1 MKKINALLLLVL
13 VVNYAFAQK
22 INYTVLSSDNN
33 GITVKVDMP
42 DYTASTVMINGLA
55 YQKLGMMDA
64 YALTEMGMPE
74 LLVTGKSLIIP
85 ENSQPTV
92 SVVDADY
99 QLVDNFK
106 LIPSKG
112 VIFRNTNPDDVPYQ
126 FGAQYQQDAY
136 QFESPARLSET
147 FYLRDFHGVT
157 VNAYPFD
164 YNPVQQKLKVY
175 HSLTLRIDFNAP
187 YRVQQAR
194 KNCAEFNEVYQN
206 FFLNYERSRYTTI
219 VESGELLIITPS
231 QFVEALQPY
240 ISWKIKNG
248 YPTTLVTLEE
258 IGNSATEVKNYITNF
273 YNEHNLAFVLIVG
286 DGNLFPYPTMQDQD
300 YGTLVCDNLYTEI
313 VGDDEVP
320 DIILGKISAENAT
333 HVTTQVNKFIQYE
346 ENPEQTSH
354 LATFLGIASSEGPG
368 EDGEYDYEH
377 IRNIDNKLQA
387 FTYTNGYEL
396 FDGDQGGLDANGNP
410 TAADVSTAVNAGVG
424 IITYCGHGD
433 VTLWGTTYFSN
444 TEINSLTNYHK
455 LPFIISTACLNGSYV
470 NETCFAEAWLRAT
483 KNNQPTGAVSTVMS
497 TMSQPWRPPMVGQD
511 EMIRLL
517 TGSEN
522 TPVKRTFGGIVFNG
536 LAKMH
541 DIYPS
546 ISSKGL
552 QTMRTW
558 LIFGDPTLQV
568 RTAVPQNLTAI
579 HNGQL
584 LAGVNQLQVT
594 SPVEGAKV
602 VLTKGNTILAQD
614 FISGGS
620 VNLNFT
626 EMLAPTDT
634 IHLLVSA
641 FNYVPYQADIPV
653 IVNNEPY
660 LVYMGHEIENA
671 TGHPTYNES
680 VEVTMQMKN
689 VGGVASSDVSV
700 VVTTE
705 DAYVTL
711 LQNTFSVTGLQPN
724 EAVSVADAIRFR
736 VAPNVPYGH
745 VAMFHVVMTAGNFV
759 TEQDFSQLLYAPK
772 LAIGNCVVDDSQ
784 STETVNGRIDYGE
797 TVALNIPLQNI
808 GNAKAQFGFVTVEN
822 MSDAISFNSST
833 TQTVPFMAENAS
845 FMLNLSVT
853 ANPSV
858 QESTVAEFKVVYT
871 AGFYKAERTFAVLIG
886 ASIEDWETG
895 DFSSFDWDLG
905 TSNQWQITTTNPYE
919 GTYAVRSAEIGNNNT
934 SSLKL
939 TMEVTQPDTISF
951 YYYVSCEKGS
961 TWWGSQY
968 RWYDYLAFYINDT
981 KMDSWDGEVSWTKAE
996 YPLAAG
1002 TYTFEWR
1009 YTKDQGTTSGE
1020 DLAMIDYISLPGA
1033 VREPTAIENVLGDGN
1048 SISCYPNPASD
1059 YVVVAGEQLASM
1071 QQGRVDLFNIS
1082 GQRLRSV
1089 AVTDSQITVD
1099 VHDLAAGTYLLVI
1112 WNGEK
1117 MEKAVKFLKK

>member
-1 MKKINALLLLVL
+1 MKKISVLLLLLLV
-13 VVNYAFAQK
+13 VNLGFAQK
-22 INYTVLSSDNN
+22 IAYTVLSSDEN
-33 GITVKVDMP
+33 GLTVKIDMP
-42 DYTASTVMINGLA
+42 AYTTSPVQINGQT
-55 YQKLGMMDA
+55 YQKLQLQGA
-64 YALTEMGMPE
+64 YALTELGVPE
-74 LLVTGKSLIIP
+74 LLLSGNSLIIP

-92 SVVDADY
+92 SVLSADY
-99 QLVDNFK
+99 DVIDNFR

-112 VIFRNTNPDDVPYQ
+112 VIKRNTNPDDVPYQ
-126 FGAQYQQDAY
+126 FGALYQQDAY
-136 QFESPARLSET
+136 QFENPVRLSET
-147 FYLRDFHGVT
+147 FYMRDFHGVT
-157 VNAYPFD
+157 MNVFPFD
-164 YNPVQQKLKVY
+164 YNPVQKSLKVY
-175 HSLTLRIDFNAP
+175 HSLTVRVNFNAP
-187 YRVQQAR
+187 YTAQRAR

-206 FFLNYERSRYTTI
+206 FFLNYERNRYTTI
-219 VESGELLIITPS
+219 VEAGEILIITPA
-231 QFVEALQPY
+231 QFVNAMQPY
-240 ISWKIKNG
+240 VNWKIRNG
-248 YPTTLVTLEE
+248 YPTTMVTLEE
-258 IGNSATEVKNYITNF
+258 VGNSNTAVKNYITSF
-273 YNEHNLAFVLIVG
+273 YNEHNLAFVVIVG
-286 DGNLFPYPTMQDQD
+286 DGNLFPYFTKD
-300 YGTLVCDNLYTEI
+300 GEVSDNFYTEI
-313 VGDDEVP
+313 VGNDEVP

-333 HVTTQVNKFIQYE
+333 HVTIQVNKFIQYE
-346 ENPEQTSH
+346 ENPAQTSH

-368 EDGEYDYEH
+368 EDDEYDYEH

-387 FTYTNGYEL
+387 FTYTSGYEL
-396 FDGDQGGLDANGNP
+396 FDGNQGGLDASGNP
-410 TAADVSTAVNAGVG
+410 SASDVSTAVNAGVG

-444 TEINSLTNYHK
+444 SNINSLTNYHK

-470 NETCFAEAWLRAT
+470 DETCFAEAWLRAT
-483 KNNQPTGAVSTVMS
+483 NNGQPTGAVSTVMS
-497 TMSQPWRPPMVGQD
+497 TMSQPWNPPMCGQD

-517 TGSEN
+517 TGAEN

-541 DIYPS
+541 EVYPTT
-546 ISSKGL
+546 SSQGL

-558 LIFGDPTLQV
+558 VLFGDPTLQV
-568 RTAVPQNLTAI
+568 RTAIPQALTAT
-579 HNGQL
+579 HNAQL
-584 LAGVNQLQVT
+584 FAGMTQLQVM

-614 FISGGS
+614 FIAGGS
-620 VNLNFT
+620 VTLNFN
-626 EMLAPTDT
+626 EMLIPTDT
-634 IHLLVSA
+634 VHLLVSA
-641 FNYVPYQADIPV
+641 FNYIPYQADIPV
-653 IVNNEPY
+653 IVSDEPY

-680 VEVTMQMKN
+680 VEVTMQLKN

-711 LQNTFSVTGLQPN
+711 LQNTFGASGLQPN

-745 VAMFHVVMTAGNFV
+745 VAVFHVVMTAGDFV

-772 LAIGNCVVDDSQ
+772 LAIGSCMVDDSQ

-797 TVALNIPLQNI
+797 TVTLNIPLQNI
-808 GNAKAQFGFVTVEN
+808 GNAKAQFGFVTVQN

-858 QESTVAEFKVVYT
+858 QESTVAEFKVIYT
-871 AGFYKAERTFAVLIG
+871 AGFYKAEKTFAVLVG
-886 ASIEDWETG
+886 ANIEDWETG
-895 DFSSFDWDLG
+895 DFSSFDWNLG
-905 TSNQWQITTTNPYE
+905 PSNQWQITTLHPYE
-919 GTYAVRSAEIGNNNT
+919 GTYAVRSAEIGNNTT

-951 YYYVSCEKGS
+951 YYYVSCEQGS
-961 TWWGSQY
+961 TGWWGSQY
-968 RWYDYLAFYINDT
+968 NWYDYLAFYINDT
-981 KMDSWDGEVSWTKAE
+981 KKDSWDGEVSWTKAE

-1009 YTKDQGTTSGE
+1009 YTKDQNTASGE

-1033 VREPTAIENVLGDGN
+1033 VREPTAIKGLVNEGI
-1048 SISCYPNPASD
+1048 SISCYPNPAND
-1059 YVVVAGEQLASM
+1059 YVVVAGEQLASL

-1089 AVTDSQITVD
+1089 AVTDSRTTVD
-1099 VHDLAAGTYLLVI
+1099 MRDLATGTYLLVV
-1112 WNGEK
+1112 WNGEQRV
-1117 MEKAVKFLKK
+1117 KAVKILKK

>member
-1 MKKINALLLLVL
+1 MKKISVLLLLLLV
-13 VVNYAFAQK
+13 VNLGFAQK
-22 INYTVLSSDNN
+22 IAYTVLSSDDN
-33 GITVKVDMP
+33 GLTVKIDMP
-42 DYTASTVMINGLA
+42 AYTTSPVQINGQT
-55 YQKLGMMDA
+55 YQKLQLQGA
-64 YALTEMGMPE
+64 YALTELGVPE
-74 LLVTGKSLIIP
+74 LLLSGNSLIIP
-85 ENSQPTV
+85 ENSQPTL

-126 FGAQYQQDAY
+126 FGAAY
-136 QFESPARLSET
+136 QRDAFQMTAPAQLTPT
-147 FYLRDFHGVT
+147 FYMRDFHGVT
-157 VNAYPFD
+157 MQVFPFD
-164 YNPVQQKLKVY
+164 YNPVQHQLKVY
-175 HSLTLRIDFNAP
+175 RSLTVRVNFNAP

-219 VESGELLIITPS
+219 VEAGEILIITPA
-231 QFVEALQPY
+231 QFVDAMQPY
-240 ISWKIKNG
+240 VNWKIKNG
-248 YPTTLVTLEE
+248 YPTTMVTLEE
-258 IGNSATEVKNYITNF
+258 VGNSNTAVKNYITNF
-273 YNEHNLAFVLIVG
+273 YNEHNLAFVVIVG
-286 DGNLFPYPTMQDQD
+286 DGNLFPYFTK
-300 YGTLVCDNLYTEI
+300 DNEVSDNFYTEI
-313 VGDDEVP
+313 VGNDEVP

-354 LATFLGIASSEGPG
+354 FATFLGIASSEGPG
-368 EDGEYDYEH
+368 EDNEYDYQH

-396 FDGDQGGLDANGNP
+396 FDGSQGGLDASGNP
-410 TAADVSTAVNAGVG
+410 TASGVSTAVNAGVG

-444 TEINSLTNYHK
+444 SNINSLTNYHK

-483 KNNQPTGAVSTVMS
+483 NNGQPTGAVSTVMS
-497 TMSQPWRPPMVGQD
+497 TMSQPWNPPMCGQD

-517 TGSEN
+517 TGAEN

-541 DIYPS
+541 EVYPTT
-546 ISSKGL
+546 SSQGL

-558 LIFGDPTLQV
+558 VLFGDPTLQV
-568 RTAVPQNLTAI
+568 RTAVPQYLTAT

-584 LAGVNQLQVT
+584 FAGMTQLQVM

-620 VNLNFT
+620 VTLNFN
-626 EMLAPTDT
+626 EVLIPSDT
-634 IHLLVSA
+634 VHLLVSA
-641 FNYVPYQADIPV
+641 FNYIPYQADIPV
-653 IVNNEPY
+653 IVNDEPY

-680 VEVTMQMKN
+680 VEVTMQLKN
-689 VGGVASSDVSV
+689 VGGVASADVSV

-711 LQNTFSVTGLQPN
+711 LQNTFGASGLQPN

-745 VAMFHVVMTAGNFV
+745 VAVFHVVMTAGDFV

-772 LAIGNCVVDDSQ
+772 LAVGSCVVDDSQ
-784 STETVNGRIDYGE
+784 STEKVNGRIDFGE
-797 TVALNIPLQNI
+797 TVTLNIPLMNI

-822 MSDAISFNSST
+822 MSDVISFNSAMT
-833 TQTVPFMAENAS
+833 YTVPFMAENTS
-845 FMLNLSVT
+845 TMLNLSVT
-853 ANPSV
+853 ANPNV

-871 AGFYKAERTFAVLIG
+871 AGFYKAERTIAMLIG
-886 ASIEDWETG
+886 ANIEDWETG
-895 DFSSFDWDLG
+895 DFSSYDWDLG
-905 TSNQWQITTTNPYE
+905 SSNQWQITTLHPYE
-919 GTYAVRSAEIGNNNT
+919 GTYAVRSAQIGNNKS
-934 SSLKL
+934 SSLKIS
-939 TMEVTQPDTISF
+939 MEVSQPDTISF
-951 YYYVSCEKGS
+951 YFYVSCEQGG
-961 TWWGSQY
+961 TNWWGQTQQ
-968 RWYDYLAFYINDT
+968 YDYLAFYINNT
-981 KMDSWDGEVSWTKAE
+981 KKDSWDGEVPWTKAA
-996 YPLAAG
+996 YPLTAG

-1009 YTKDQGTTSGE
+1009 YVKDNYQTGGE

-1033 VREPTAIENVLGDGN
+1033 VKSPTAVENVIGAGE

-1059 YVVVAGEQLASM
+1059 YVVVAGEQMASL
-1071 QQGRVDLFNIS
+1071 QQGRVDLFSIS

-1089 AVTDSQITVD
+1089 AVTDCQTSVD
-1099 VHDLAAGTYLLVI
+1099 VRDLAAGTYLLVI
-1112 WNGEK
+1112 WNGEQRV
-1117 MEKAVKFLKK
+1117 KAVKILKK